1 MQKYQEGLEEKVRA
15 SEFVFDS
22 IDLFHYNLH
31 KISLNRGKSYIDSP
45 KWLKNKKT
53 TINLKN
59 NDDKCFQYA
68 ITAALNYAEIKKDP
82 QSISKIK
89 SY

>member
-1 MQKYQEGLEEKVRA
+1 MNLFLIVLIY
-15 SEFVFDS
+15 S
-22 IDLFHYNLH
+22 IIIF
-31 KISLNRGKSYIDSP
+31 ISLNRGKSYIDSP

-53 TINLKN
+53 TINPKN